1 MSNVTKIDSLLQ
13 TQFLVQY
20 VESKIVGLEEQ
31 GAVEELTKIL
41 ALAHSQLNSSGFAFQ
56 GSLLINSVL
65 FYMYVYLSLIDK
77 VRKDT

>member
-41 ALAHSQLNSSGFAFQ
+41 ALTHSQLNSSGFAFQ

-65 FYMYVYLSLIDK
+65 FYMYVYLSLIDR